1 MHILVV
7 EDDDSLAQGIA
18 TALRQN
24 SYTVVVLRDGVSAD
38 AALSGP
44 AKYDMVVLDL
54 TLPGMDGSEVLR
66 RMRERNNR
74 TPVLVLTAR
83 ATLEDRV
90 LNLNAGADDYVTKPF
105 ALAELEARIKALL
118 RRSPSVNV
126 ASGEFS
132 IILDAANRALRIG
145 DKSVDLSEREVEIM
159 KALCKS
165 PNEVVKREKI
175 LARLTMNEEG
185 DAQISLEVYIHRLR
199 HKLER
204 TGVELK
210 TVRGLGYMLVCPP

>member
-1 MHILVV
+1 M
-7 EDDDSLAQGIA
+7 
-18 TALRQN
+18 
-24 SYTVVVLRDGVSAD
+24 
-38 AALSGP
+38 
-44 AKYDMVVLDL
+44 
-54 TLPGMDGSEVLR
+54 
-66 RMRERNNR
+66 
-74 TPVLVLTAR
+74 
-83 ATLEDRV
+83 
-90 LNLNAGADDYVTKPF
+90 
-105 ALAELEARIKALL
+105 
-118 RRSPSVNV
+118 